1 MEKRTGYMYG
11 STAPKLPERFEQPV
25 ERQKIRK
32 KESVAAKPVRSN
44 IPKAKM
50 ITFIILMVAISF
62 VILYRFSA
70 LAELN
75 YSMGTLNEE
84 LSQLRD
90 ENRMLEVD
98 IGTSINLER
107 VKEIAQTRLNMH
119 KPESYQIVLVS
130 VPKNNYSVVVD
141 QAYINETTN
150 KTSLMDNL
158 INAVK
163 AVLP

>member
-11 STAPKLPERFEQPV
+11 STAPKLPERVEQPV

>member
-11 STAPKLPERFEQPV
+11 STAPKLPERVEQPV

-158 INAVK
+158 ISAVK